1 VRSIRRGAFDCLAK
15 PFDDVIRVRNTVG
28 RALERVT
35 LVRRNR
41 ELERALALPEGAPAP
56 EVGPGGAL
64 NCGCP
69 SDRVR
74 EGRFGACLMDE
85 PERVADIVAAMQS
98 SVAVPVTVKCR
109 IGIEPTASAL
119 DDYDYLVDFVAA
131 VARRGCRT
139 FIVHARKA
147 ILSGLSPKQNREVP
161 PLRHEIVRRLK
172 ADFPELE
179 IVLNGGV
186 RSVAE
191 VRSHLD
197 ALDGVMIGREAY
209 QNPYLLTDLHTAIV
223 DRYFASP
230 TREAV
235 VRAYLPYV
243 ASQFERG
250 VRQNALTRPLL
261 GLYFGQQGARAWRR
275 YLSEQSRTCPDPRFL
290 LDSLR
295 LVAAAA

>member
-1 VRSIRRGAFDCLAK
+1 
-15 PFDDVIRVRNTVG
+15 
-28 RALERVT
+28 
-35 LVRRNR
+35 
-41 ELERALALPEGAPAP
+41 
-56 EVGPGGAL
+56 
-64 NCGCP
+64 
-69 SDRVR
+69 
-74 EGRFGACLMDE
+74 
-85 PERVADIVAAMQS
+85 
-98 SVAVPVTVKCR
+98 VKCR

-250 VRQNALTRPLL
+250 VRLNALTRPLL